1 MNYVDGVYCPPINEQ
16 YFDNINPA
24 TGAVYCLIPDSDEND
39 LALAVTAAEKAF
51 PIWSN
56 IPAEERSKSFL

>member
-24 TGAVYCLIPDSDEND
+24 TGEVYCLIPDSDDND
-39 LALAVTAAEKAF
+39 LALAVTAAEKHFQFGLICQRKNEARF
-51 PIWSN
+51 
-56 IPAEERSKSFL
+56 